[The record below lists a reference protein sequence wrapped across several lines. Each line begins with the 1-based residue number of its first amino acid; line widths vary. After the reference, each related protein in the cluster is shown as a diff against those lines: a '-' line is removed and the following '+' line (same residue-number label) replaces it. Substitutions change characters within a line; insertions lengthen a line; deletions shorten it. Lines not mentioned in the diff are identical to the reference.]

1 MPAGFFLKLQDTR
14 QDKSWGQV
22 RVFCNVWVSTTS
34 FFSKVHVFH
43 VCFLSLSDTLLDV
56 HGNLEGES
64 VVGAF
69 PAEFD

>member
-1 MPAGFFLKLQDTR
+1 MPAGFFFEAAGHKAGQVL
-14 QDKSWGQV
+14 GQV

-43 VCFLSLSDTLLDV
+43 VCFLSLPDTLLDV
-56 HGNLEGES
+56 HGNLEDES

-69 PAEFD
+69 PVGLD